1 MMLWGIGWLAV
12 GVVFGLFIAALL
24 RSGGDDR

>member
-1 MMLWGIGWLAV
+1 MLWGFGWLAV

-24 RSGGDDR
+24 RSGGDDK

>member
-1 MMLWGIGWLAV
+1 MLWGIGWLAV